1 MKDIEELARSV
12 FEDAEQEP
20 PREVWDGIE
29 ARLQSQAVAGKSR
42 AHRWMWPAVAGVV
55 VAGAL
60 CFGLTREQAPEESY
74 EQATYVDSVAPEIVV
89 AKNTVTVE
97 TPEKE
102 EVVRVPKPTEATCSE
117 PRAVSSSKVSSSDV
131 NDDEENEK
139 VFDLLEYQLRTHE
152 YDIPNE
158 VQQPAASQPKR
169 DLAPDQSTTQKE
181 VGKPSKTEA
190 PIEISIVIPNLL
202 TPNGDGY
209 NDCWA
214 IPDLVKYGRAS
225 VQIYTAQSKRVFVSD
240 NYHGEFCGDDMPS
253 GNYFYVLSIP
263 EHNYTRRGVLVIK
276 R

>member
-42 AHRWMWPAVAGVV
+42 ARRWMWPAVAGVV
-55 VAGAL
+55 VAGTL
-60 CFGLTREQAPEESY
+60 FFGLTREQTPVESN
-74 EQATYVDSVAPEIVV
+74 ELATFVDSAAPEIVV
-89 AKNTVTVE
+89 AKNTLTVE

-102 EVVRVPKPTEATCSE
+102 EVVRTPKPTEATHSE
-117 PRAVSSSKVSSSDV
+117 PRVVRSPKVTSSDV
-131 NDDEENEK
+131 NDDEENEQ

-158 VQQPAASQPKR
+158 VQQPASSRPKR
-169 DLAPDQSTTQKE
+169 DIVSDQSTTQKE
-181 VGKPSKTEA
+181 VGKPSKTET
-190 PIEISIVIPNLL
+190 PIEISVVIPNLL

-214 IPDLVKYGRAS
+214 IPDLAKYGRAS
-225 VQIYTAQSKRVFVSD
+225 VQIYTAQSKRVFLSD
-240 NYHGEFCGDDMPS
+240 NYRGEFCGDDMPS
-253 GNYFYVLSIP
+253 GNYFYILSIP